1 MVTRVENLFTAG
13 MPKFSITIPKMAK
26 KVVVEMTQ
34 LDIWLSFYGRNQ
46 TQSDVE
52 LLGIQS
58 GNLPIPYRQL
68 GFKILF

>member
-1 MVTRVENLFTAG
+1 MVTRVENPFTAG

-26 KVVVEMTQ
+26 KVAVAMTQ

-52 LLGIQS
+52 LLGIQL
-58 GNLPIPYRQL
+58 GNLQIQFRQL
-68 GFKILF
+68 GFKI